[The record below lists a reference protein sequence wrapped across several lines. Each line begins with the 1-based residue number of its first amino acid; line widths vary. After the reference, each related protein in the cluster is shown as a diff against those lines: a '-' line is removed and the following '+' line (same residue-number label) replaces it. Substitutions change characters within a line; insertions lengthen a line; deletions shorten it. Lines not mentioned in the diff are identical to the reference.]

1 MDILVF
7 SIIVFITAF
16 FAGYYLTPK
25 IRGLMLT
32 KNLTAEPDHR
42 SSHEKPTPNLGGIA
56 FYVILMLSFYF
67 ISPYDPSDIVIS
79 LIPGLT
85 ILFIVGLKDD
95 LMILAPLT
103 KLLAQLAAVTL
114 FVFHYWEKIRLP
126 QPIVPTILLR

>member
-1 MDILVF
+1 MQSNTYHNQIIMDILVF

-25 IRGLMLT
+25 IIGLMLT

-42 SSHEKPTPNLGGIA
+42 SSHEKPTANLGGIA

-79 LIPGLT
+79 L
-85 ILFIVGLKDD
+85 
-95 LMILAPLT
+95 
-103 KLLAQLAAVTL
+103 
-114 FVFHYWEKIRLP
+114 KIGRASCRER
-126 QPIVPTILLR
+126 V

>member
-7 SIIVFITAF
+7 SIIVFRTAF

-25 IRGLMLT
+25 IRGLILT
-32 KNLTAEPDHR
+32 KNLTAEYDHR
-42 SSHEKPTPNLGGIA
+42 SSHDNPTHNLGGIA

-103 KLLAQLAAVTL
+103 KLLAQIGRAHV
-114 FVFHYWEKIRLP
+114 
-126 QPIVPTILLR
+126 